1 MPVEQELSIS
11 DPRFNVR
18 EIAKQL
24 ILLEQHLL
32 EKGKYCPDCITKHI
46 LTVEALAD
54 ECQTLDEEQHYC
66 FLAFTLGERA
76 KLWAAAFSRGAS
88 PKLIGQDVRAWRKKV
103 AQNVL
108 VPAVVTDELDLAGMD
123 TGRKATN
130 VALTV
135 VVVGMLAIGAVMLSR
150 EKEQRRGW

>member
-1 MPVEQELSIS
+1 MAVEQELSIS

-46 LTVEALAD
+46 LTIEALSD
-54 ECQTLDEEQHYC
+54 ECQSLDKEQQWC
-66 FLAFTLGERA
+66 FLAFTIGERA
-76 KLWAAAFSRGAS
+76 KLWARAFSRGAA
-88 PKLIGQDVRAWRKKV
+88 PKIIGQDVRAWRKKV